1 MRSQFLCV
9 CLISLTLVGCG
20 GGDSSSEVTACGDYT
35 VTLGQEQTEEVAAVA
50 EEESVM
56 LEEEWSGEG
65 RADVVVL
72 GCDNNVVVSETDVQS
87 QAKVLSDIR
96 SGRAHA
102 IKLLDP
108 SSAS

>member
-1 MRSQFLCV
+1 MKYQFLYV
-9 CLISLTLVGCG
+9 CLASLTLFGCG
-20 GGDSSSEVTACGDYT
+20 GGDSSSKVTACGDYT
-35 VTLGQEQTEEVAAVA
+35 VTLGQDETEEVAAVA
-50 EEESVM
+50 QEESVI

-87 QAKVLSDIR
+87 QGKVLSDIR
-96 SGRAHA
+96 SGRAHT

-108 SSAS
+108 SSTS